1 MCCRDGSVAHL
12 CIQPV
17 GLLHLLCGKHPP
29 EQGDAAR
36 PQEMLSKSTD
46 ATKFNRAIISL
57 KAQPPLG
64 SLCMLALFISC
75 HCSGPCA
82 DANYSN
88 ADRRS
93 VYSCVSC
100 CVQIWKSG
108 FPAKA
113 PRSHRK
119 GETLKLPS
127 YRQNDVPELFQP
139 FPKICTLLAR
149 LSDIH
154 YNSQTALPAKCPSV
168 LSQVPLTVKQ

>member
-64 SLCMLALFISC
+64 SLYVCWLCLYPVTAQDPVPMLIIQMQTGGLCI
-75 HCSGPCA
+75 P
-82 DANYSN
+82 
-88 ADRRS
+88 
-93 VYSCVSC
+93 VSHA
-100 CVQIWKSG
+100 VSKSG
-108 FPAKA
+108 NQD
-113 PRSHRK
+113 S
-119 GETLKLPS
+119 LPKPQGHIGKVRPS
-127 YRQNDVPELFQP
+127 SCRVTGWMTVPELFQP

-168 LSQVPLTVKQ
+168 LSQVPLNC